1 MLLHYK
7 IANTVRIPL
16 LNNVSDNVQNKKL
29 ARPIQTVQ
37 PAQRAKL
44 RHGWLKRLSLS
55 ASILLLPSVGYST
68 TDPVDAVIVPDAA
81 MGKTAS
87 ELVDKLETRHYSK
100 RRFDDQLSSELLD
113 AYLDSLDPTRS
124 FLYQS
129 DVDRFESQR
138 LLLDDQ
144 FASGDVSTGFAIFNL
159 YQQRIEER
167 LQGLIDGLPELV
179 AEMDFTVDESLSLE
193 PEKQGWP
200 ANAGEADERWRKQI
214 KNAVLS
220 LKIAGKEQ
228 DEIVPTLEK
237 RYNNQLKRIAQYN
250 AQDVFQ
256 VYANALTALY
266 DPHTNYLSPR
276 TSENFNINMS
286 LSLEGIGAVLQLQD
300 EYTKVARIVP
310 AGPADKQGELHPS
323 DRIVA
328 VAQGDD
334 GEYEDV
340 LGWRL
345 DEVVQLIRG
354 PKDTTVRLQVL
365 PADAPSPDVR
375 KEIKIVRNK
384 VKLEEQSAQ
393 KEIIE
398 VPRGD
403 ETIKLGVIDIP
414 TFYIDF
420 EGMRR
425 GEPDFKSTTRDV
437 KRLLGELMAEDVD
450 GVIID
455 LRNNGGGSLQE
466 ANDLTGLFI
475 EYGPT
480 VQIRH
485 SSRKVFRDGKRLRTP
500 YYDGPLAV
508 LINRLSA
515 SASEIFAGAIQD
527 YQRGLVVGS
536 QSFGKGTVQTLIPLP
551 EGQLK
556 LTESKFYR
564 ISGDS
569 TQHRGV
575 IPDIAFPSRYDSEE
589 IGESTLDHALDWDQ
603 ITPVRHRKYHDLPS
617 LVPYLTDLHQARAKL
632 NPDFVYLEDSVAL
645 AAEARDTQT
654 LPLNEAN
661 RLQLREQRKARSL
674 EIENKRRVAK
684 GLEPLDDFE
693 DEEEAEQ
700 LALESDTDAIDLETD
715 VDKTDA
721 SPADD
726 LLAQGEDTEL
736 SEALDSTETGSDA
749 STLENDTEAA
759 ENDSEEDV
767 DVLLVEAGNILVDAL
782 AARSEMLATN
792 QRPAASQR

>member
-1 MLLHYK
+1 MGIPRTVALQAICLGLCLMAAALLSNAAP
-7 IANTVRIPL
+7 IPREATIEPTVDM
-16 LNNVSDNVQNKKL
+16 S
-29 ARPIQTVQ
+29 
-37 PAQRAKL
+37 
-44 RHGWLKRLSLS
+44 
-55 ASILLLPSVGYST
+55 
-68 TDPVDAVIVPDAA
+68 
-81 MGKTAS
+81 KTAV
-87 ELVDKLETRHYSK
+87 ELVEKLENRHYSK
-100 RRFDDQLSSELLD
+100 RKFDDELSSQLLD
-113 AYLDSLDPTRS
+113 NYLKSLDPS
-124 FLYQS
+124 HYFFFQS
-129 DVDRFESQR
+129 DVDKFETRR
-138 LLLDDQ
+138 LLLDDE
-144 FASGDVSTGFAIFNL
+144 FATGDLTTGFEIFNL
-159 YQQRIEER
+159 YQDRIETR
-167 LQGLIDGLPELV
+167 LDRMIKELPDLIAG
-179 AEMDFTVDESLSLE
+179 MDFTVDEELSLE
-193 PEKQGWP
+193 PEKLGWP
-200 ANAGEADERWRKQI
+200 RTAEAADERWRKQI

-220 LKIAGKEQ
+220 LKIAGKSQE
-228 DEIVPTLEK
+228 DMLPTLEK
-237 RYNNQLKRIAQYN
+237 RYRNQLTRIAQYN

-256 VYANALTALY
+256 VYANALTELY

-300 EYTKVARIVP
+300 EYTRVARIVP
-310 AGPADKQGELHPS
+310 AGPADKQGELKPS

-328 VAQGDD
+328 VAQGGD
-334 GEYEDV
+334 GPFEDV
-340 LGWRL
+340 VGWRL

-354 PKDTTVRLQVL
+354 PKGTTVRLEVM
-365 PADAPSPDVR
+365 PASASAPDERRVVT
-375 KEIKIVRNK
+375 IVRNK

-393 KEIIE
+393 KDVIEI
-398 VPRGD
+398 PRGED
-403 ETIKLGVIDIP
+403 TLRLGVIDIP
-414 TFYIDF
+414 AFYIDF

-437 KRLLGELMAEDVD
+437 KRLLDELIAEGVD

-575 IPDIAFPSRYDSEE
+575 IPDVEFPSQYDKSE

-603 ITPVRHRKYHDLPS
+603 ITPVRHRKYHDIPS
-617 LVPYLTDLHQARAKL
+617 LVPYLTDTFQARAKV
-632 NPDFVYLEDSVAL
+632 NPDFVFLEDSLAL
-645 AAEARDTQT
+645 AEEARTAT
-654 LPLNEAN
+654 AVPLNEDA
-661 RLQLREQRKARSL
+661 RLALREFRRTRSL

-684 GLEPLDDFE
+684 GLTPLDDIE
-693 DEEEAEQ
+693 DEPSEQ
-700 LALESDTDAIDLETD
+700 LAAVDTESSGDGGGSGQAGVDA
-715 VDKTDA
+715 A
-721 SPADD
+721 SIVTPADTE
-726 LLAQGEDTEL
+726 GESGD
-736 SEALDSTETGSDA
+736 
-749 STLENDTEAA
+749 NDAA
-759 ENDSEEDV
+759 EGEEEEEEDV
-767 DVLLVEAGNILVDAL
+767 DVLLVETANILVDAV

-792 QRPAASQR
+792 ERR